1 MTPATRQIVIGLL
14 IAAATTALALLVF
27 STFRRVLQPPDPD
40 RVAARAVELAATT
53 TTGAPGGGTVAPGAA
68 GGGGNRPAPPGQGGG
83 ASQEEDSQ
91 GTGDCQEPPPRNAQ
105 GTVVMLFF
113 TCGSGSVP
121 DVSGNA
127 FRIVPVTER
136 RLTATLTELV
146 GGPNAE
152 ERDLGFTSV
161 FSEDTSGIFAGV
173 VIDDG
178 TALVDF
184 VGLESIPDLDQATV
198 ASDLIASLN
207 ATVFQFETVDA
218 VEYRV
223 GGSCQTF
230 WAAMGADCATTSRGE
245 WERQLAAWQSEG

>member
-14 IAAATTALALLVF
+14 IAAVTTALALLVF
-27 STFRRVLQPPDPD
+27 ATFRRVLEPPDPD
-40 RVAARAVELAATT
+40 RIAARAVTLAGTT
-53 TTGAPGGGTVAPGAA
+53 TTGAPGDGTVAPGAA
-68 GGGGNRPAPPGQGGG
+68 GRGNRPTQPGQGGG
-83 ASQEEDSQ
+83 GSQQGEGRGGGVCQEE
-91 GTGDCQEPPPRNAQ
+91 PPRNPQ

-113 TCGSGSVP
+113 TCGSGPVP
-121 DVSGNA
+121 DVAGNA
-127 FRIVPVTER
+127 YRNVPATEL

-146 GGPNAE
+146 QGPDAE

-161 FSEDTSGIFAGV
+161 FSEDTSSIFAGV
-173 VIDDG
+173 DIDDG

-184 VGLESIPDLDQATV
+184 VGLEAIPDLDQATV
-198 ASDLIASLN
+198 ANDLIASLN

-230 WAAMGADCATTSRGE
+230 WAAMGADCTTTSRRE
-245 WERQLAAWQSEG
+245 WERQLAAWQAED